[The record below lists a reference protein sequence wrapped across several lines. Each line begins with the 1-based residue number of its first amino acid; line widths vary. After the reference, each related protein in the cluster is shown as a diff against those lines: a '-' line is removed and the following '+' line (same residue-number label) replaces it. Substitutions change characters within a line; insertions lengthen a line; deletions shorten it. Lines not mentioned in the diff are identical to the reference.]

1 MNQLFDEAIY
11 DALRSELGDEDTAEA
26 LKEFWDDTAGKMARL
41 AVQCAER
48 PVVKLEAHSIKSS
61 AGTFGFAR
69 LSQLAR
75 ELEAG
80 AATLP
85 FETMRES
92 IRELRQTFE
101 ATREFAQAKL
111 AVAA

>member
-1 MNQLFDEAIY
+1 MSQIFDEAVY
-11 DALRSELGDEDTAEA
+11 DALRCELVADDTAEA
-26 LKEFWDDTAGKMARL
+26 LNEFWDDTTAKMARL
-41 AVQCAER
+41 ATKCEER
-48 PVVKLEAHSIKSS
+48 PIVKLEAHSIKSS

-80 AATLP
+80 AATLSL
-85 FETMRES
+85 EKIRES
-92 IRELRQTFE
+92 IHELRQTFE

-111 AVAA
+111 RTAA